1 MILNETAFIFKE
13 VLHMP
18 SNGEPYIGIRDIAR
32 LAGVS
37 IATVSRVINHP
48 EFTSPETRARVQAV
62 IDEQHY
68 VPNQTA
74 KSLFTRASNSV
85 ALFVYDMS
93 NPFFISLI
101 QELNQVAFR
110 YKHTLLICDTSNDAK
125 KEQEYLDYCTA
136 IRVKGIILTEGF
148 DVVATS
154 EGLRVPLVMFDRSGL
169 KTWSSVQSDN
179 VQSVVRAVN
188 YLYNLNHR
196 RIGCIAPDEGLLSIS
211 NRLEGYRQAAEHLK
225 IYHPEYVFSQALSL
239 NVETGVQALN
249 YFLSLPEPPT
259 AIVCANDMIA
269 HGVILRARELNITL
283 PQDLSV
289 IGFDGIDSPL
299 FHDSLTTIRQNI
311 PAIAETLFKLCLHP
325 PDKPQ
330 RIIIPTEFI
339 PGSTCSFSRRKP
351 GG

>member
-179 VQSVVRAVN
+179 VQAVFRAVN

-211 NRLEGYRQAAEHLK
+211 NRLEGFRQAAEHLK
-225 IYHPEYVFSQALSL
+225 IYHPEYVFSRALPL
-239 NVETGVQALN
+239 NVETGTQALN

-269 HGVILRARELNITL
+269 HGVLIRARELNMSL
-283 PQDLSV
+283 PRDLSV
-289 IGFDGIDSPL
+289 IGFDGVSSPL
-299 FHDSLTTIRQNI
+299 FLYSLTTLRQNI
-311 PAIAETLFKLCLHP
+311 PAIAETLFKLCIHP

-330 RIIIPTEFI
+330 HITIPTEFI
-339 PGSTCSFSRRKP
+339 PGSTCSFCQHKSNA
-351 GG
+351 